1 MEIFYEQNVAN
12 PNIDKHKKR
21 TVVLSVLRIVLLA
34 IGIIAG
40 LFLLGFGFQIVKGA
54 LTTVIQLGMVVLSVA
69 PFVLTYILLGRFL
82 RNSNTEYDY
91 ILNGDVLRIVSV
103 VRRTKRK
110 LSATVRIASVESIGR
125 ITGEAYDRYAASK
138 DIKKKFALCN
148 YDNEEKIVYIRY
160 RSEGENFLLHIEPDD
175 EMIASLRKS
184 LPRMGIMDKSMGL
197 AVK

>member
-40 LFLLGFGFQIVKGA
+40 LFLLGFGVQIGKGA

-110 LSATVRIASVESIGR
+110 LLPTVRIASVESIGR

>member
-40 LFLLGFGFQIVKGA
+40 LFLLGFGVQIGKGA

-91 ILNGDVLRIVSV
+91 RQPFGLLPSNQSV
-103 VRRTKRK
+103 ASPAKRM
-110 LSATVRIASVESIGR
+110 TV
-125 ITGEAYDRYAASK
+125 TPHPK
-138 DIKKKFALCN
+138 T
-148 YDNEEKIVYIRY
+148 
-160 RSEGENFLLHIEPDD
+160 
-175 EMIASLRKS
+175 
-184 LPRMGIMDKSMGL
+184 
-197 AVK
+197 

>member
-40 LFLLGFGFQIVKGA
+40 LFLLGFGVQIGKGA

>member
-40 LFLLGFGFQIVKGA
+40 LFLLGFGVQIGKGA

-110 LSATVRIASVESIGR
+110 LSATVRIASVVGR
-125 ITGEAYDRYAASK
+125 
-138 DIKKKFALCN
+138 
-148 YDNEEKIVYIRY
+148 V
-160 RSEGENFLLHIEPDD
+160 
-175 EMIASLRKS
+175 
-184 LPRMGIMDKSMGL
+184 
-197 AVK
+197 